1 MGIQPWRGRDVVWVY
16 PPLEAATAEAVMQ
29 EADTYVSLRHNKFEQ
44 VIATRPIMDLCLAVK
59 RRPGSRVT
67 KR

>member
-1 MGIQPWRGRDVVWVY
+1 M
-16 PPLEAATAEAVMQ
+16 AEAVMQ